1 MGEST
6 IWFSKHVNEVY
17 SVEINDKYYN
27 ISLDKFTKN
36 NITNINVF
44 KDDTIKFLQNNIKNI
59 KSKYDKILCYLDAH
73 WEEVSPLCNEILEIA
88 KVYRDNLIIIIDDFK
103 VPNRNFQFD
112 TYNGKEI
119 GLPLVQEA
127 LNEVGD
133 YIYYYS
139 NTSESYHK
147 NLRPNW
153 CGVGKLYIISSK
165 LLKDNN
171 LNQNQSYVTENYIN
185 YANII

>member
-88 KVYRDNLIIIIDDFK
+88 KVYAFILNLE
-103 VPNRNFQFD
+103 
-112 TYNGKEI
+112 G
-119 GLPLVQEA
+119 
-127 LNEVGD
+127 
-133 YIYYYS
+133 
-139 NTSESYHK
+139 
-147 NLRPNW
+147 
-153 CGVGKLYIISSK
+153 
-165 LLKDNN
+165 
-171 LNQNQSYVTENYIN
+171 IN
-185 YANII
+185 K